1 MIFETRFMTHDPQ
14 LLVYKASAG
23 SGKTFTLAVQYIRHL
38 IEDPYAYRRILAV
51 TFTNKATAEMK
62 DRILSR
68 LYGIAYG
75 DKDSDDY
82 LREIRKNTTKSDAEI
97 RKSART
103 ALHNMIHDYSRFRIE
118 TIDSFFQ
125 TVMRNLARE
134 LELGANLSIELN
146 AKDVLSESVDS
157 LIGKLTLQSPVL
169 YWLIEYIEERIADD
183 RRWNVSGEIKR
194 FGGNIF
200 NETYIEYGKN
210 LREKLRDPQF
220 IPRYRK
226 QLCSIRTD
234 VLEQEKGFSEQ
245 FFGLLD
251 MNGLSSG
258 NLKNGS
264 RGIASYFNKL
274 ANGNLKSE
282 VRNQTVEKCLESAE
296 NWVNKTSARR
306 DEIIAL
312 ANKEL
317 IPLLEESEKYRVTN
331 NRILNTCDLSLRYL
345 NNLRLLTY
353 IDEEV
358 HLQNQMHNRFL
369 LADTNALLHNLM
381 QEGDAS
387 FVYEKIGTTID
398 TVMIDEFQDTS
409 RMQWENFRIL
419 LQESLS
425 QKEGSLIVG
434 DIKQSIY
441 RWRNG
446 DWRILAG
453 LDKENDFRVNA
464 CSLVRNW
471 RSEANIVRFNNAFF
485 TKAVHILAERYEEE
499 EKESCEQLT
508 NAYADVRQETG
519 KKDEKGFVKLA
530 FLSDTEE
537 ESYEEA
543 MLRKLADEVEQ
554 LVRQGVRIQDMAI
567 LVRMNKNIPL
577 IADYFDKHTSYRI
590 VSDEAFRLDASS
602 AVCMLVDGIKYLSSP
617 EDRVALA
624 RLSFAYC
631 REVRGMSVET
641 DAILSGGCENFLPE
655 EYICKAETLRMLP
668 LYELLERL
676 FSLFDVC
683 KIQKQDAYLCAFFD
697 AVIEYIQK
705 KSSDLSAFIVYWDEQ
720 LHAKTIPSGEVDGI
734 RILSIHKAKG
744 LEFHTVLL
752 PFCDWKMENSRNEYL
767 VWCSVSQKENQ
778 ANVSPFDELDLIPV
792 NYSGIM
798 RDSLFRESY
807 VEERLQLWVDN
818 LNLLY
823 VAFTRACKNLFVWGK
838 SGQKGTVSELLEE
851 TLSGMDLFKDETND
865 AGTYRYGTL
874 CLSEEKEKSG
884 DSSNRLSVKA
894 GEIPVTIEPLSA
906 EIEFKQSNRSAE
918 FIRGD
923 EEGDEADRYVKQG
936 RLLHY
941 LFASVGKEDDL
952 SSAIEKLCFEGVIES
967 CEQEAR
973 IRKIALWALNHPQAK
988 KWYDGSWSLYNERNI
1003 IFTDAEN
1010 GFQTRRPDRV
1020 MMKDGQIIVVDF
1032 KFGKKKDVYDAQVK
1046 EYMKLLSDMGYKQVR
1061 GYLWYVYSGE
1071 IKEVNG

>member
-1 MIFETRFMTHDPQ
+1 MAHDSH

-23 SGKTFTLAVQYIRHL
+23 SGKTFTLAVQYIKLL

-62 DRILSR
+62 NRILSR

-75 DKDSDDY
+75 TQDSDDY
-82 LREIRKNTTKSDAEI
+82 LKEIRKGSVKSEDEI
-97 RKSART
+97 RKTAKI
-103 ALHNMIHDYSRFRIE
+103 ALHNIIHDYSRFRIE

-125 TVMRNLARE
+125 MVMRNLARE

-146 AKDVLSESVDS
+146 DTDVLSESVDS
-157 LIGKLTLQSPVL
+157 LIGKLTLQSPIL
-169 YWLIEYIEERIADD
+169 CWLIEYIEERIADD

-194 FGGNIF
+194 FGKNIF

-210 LREKLRDPQF
+210 LREKLKDPQF

-226 QLCSIRTD
+226 QLQSICTD

-245 FFGLLD
+245 FFGILD

-258 NLKNGS
+258 DLKRGS
-264 RGIASYFNKL
+264 TGIVSYFNKL
-274 ANGNLKSE
+274 ANGNLKDE
-282 VRNQTVEKCLESAE
+282 IRNQTVENCLESAD

-317 IPLLEESEKYRVTN
+317 IPLLKESEKYRVMN

-358 HLQNQMHNRFL
+358 HLQNQLHNRFL
-369 LADTNALLHNLM
+369 LADTNALLHSLM

-387 FVYEKIGTTID
+387 FVYEKIGAVID

-453 LDKENDFRVNA
+453 IGEENDFRVCS

-471 RSEANIVRFNNAFF
+471 RSEANIVRFNNEFF
-485 TKAVHILAERYEEE
+485 TGAVRLLEKKYEEE
-499 EKESCEQLT
+499 EKENCEQLT
-508 NAYADVRQETG
+508 NAYADVCQETA
-519 KKDEKGFVKLA
+519 KTEERGFVKLR
-530 FLSDTEE
+530 FLSDSREE
-537 ESYEEA
+537 TYEEA
-543 MLRKLADEVEQ
+543 MLKNLADEVER
-554 LVRQGVRIQDMAI
+554 LSEQGIRIQDMTI
-567 LVRMNKNIPL
+567 LVRFNKNIPL
-577 IADYFDKHTSYRI
+577 IADYFDKYTAYRI

-602 AVCMLVDGIKYLSSP
+602 AVCMLIDGIRYLSSP
-617 EDRVALA
+617 DDRVALA
-624 RLSFAYC
+624 RLTVAYC
-631 REVRGMSVET
+631 HEVRGMSVDMDE
-641 DAILSGGCENFLPE
+641 ILSGRTESFLPDTFV
-655 EYICKAETLRMLP
+655 CCTDTLRMLP
-668 LYELLERL
+668 LFELLERL
-676 FSLFDVC
+676 YSLFDIC
-683 KIQKQDAYLCAFFD
+683 KIGKQDAYLCAFFD
-697 AVIEYIQK
+697 SVIEYMQK
-705 KSSDLSAFIVYWDEQ
+705 KPSNLMDFIIYWDEQ

-734 RILSIHKAKG
+734 RIMSIHKAKG

-752 PFCDWKMENSRNEYL
+752 PFCDWKLENGRNDHL
-767 VWCSVSQKENQ
+767 VWCSVSGKENSGD
-778 ANVSPFDELDLIPV
+778 ASVFNELDLIPV

-798 RDSLFRESY
+798 RESFFRGSY
-807 VEERLQLWVDN
+807 AEERLQLWVDS

-838 SGQKGTVSELLEE
+838 SNQKGTVSELLSD
-851 TLSGMDLFKDETND
+851 TLPGMDLFKNETVDEN
-865 AGTYRYGTL
+865 TYQYGM
-874 CLSEEKEKSG
+874 LSLSGEKKKEA
-884 DSSNRLSVKA
+884 DSQNRLSVKSD
-894 GEIPVTIEPLSA
+894 EIPIVIEPLAA
-906 EIEFKQSNRSAE
+906 EIEFKQSNRAAE

-923 EEGDEADRYVKQG
+923 DDDDDKNRYVKQG
-936 RLLHY
+936 QLLHY
-941 LFASVGKEDDL
+941 LFASIGQARDL
-952 SSAIEKLCFEGVIES
+952 SSAIEKLRFEGVIES
-967 CEQEAR
+967 SEQEAQ
-973 IRKIALWALNHPQAK
+973 IRKTALLALNQPWAK
-988 KWYDGSWSLYNERNI
+988 EWYDGSWTLYNERNI
-1003 IFTDAEN
+1003 IFSDEQN
-1010 GFQTRRPDRV
+1010 KLQVRRPDRV
-1020 MMKDGQIIVVDF
+1020 MMKNGQIIVVDF
-1032 KFGKKKDVYDAQVK
+1032 KFGKKKDVYDRQVR
-1046 EYMKLLSDMGYKQVR
+1046 EYMNLLSDMGYEQVK
-1061 GYLWYVYSGE
+1061 GYLWYVYSGKIEE
-1071 IKEVNG
+1071 INS